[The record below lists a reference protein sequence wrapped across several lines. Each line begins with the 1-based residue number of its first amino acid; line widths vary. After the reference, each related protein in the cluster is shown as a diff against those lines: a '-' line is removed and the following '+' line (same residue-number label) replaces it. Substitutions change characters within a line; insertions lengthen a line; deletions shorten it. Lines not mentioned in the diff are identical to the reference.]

1 MMNSLTIYKAIA
13 AIQKKFDGNA
23 NILNLNSDTILD
35 IICVDKRT
43 QQYYEVYSNENWTT
57 LKIERLF

>member
-1 MMNSLTIYKAIA
+1 MNILTIDKAIA

-23 NILNLNSDTILD
+23 NILDLASDTILD

-43 QQYYEVYSNENWTT
+43 QEYYEVYSNEDWTT
-57 LKIERLF
+57 LKIERVF

>member
-1 MMNSLTIYKAIA
+1 MNKVTIEKAIA

-23 NILNLNSDTILD
+23 NILDLAAGQILD

-43 QQYYEVYSNENWTT
+43 KEYYEIYSNEDWTE
-57 LKIERLF
+57 LKIERVF